1 MCAWSPRST
10 PTSPSAGFCPTA
22 TWSTRATQPPGKWSP
37 PGATT
42 RSTWWAPIL
51 ASTSW
56 QTKDGGGFSQADFTV
71 DGENRRVACPN
82 GKTTDDW
89 LEDRSQQGAAV
100 GRARFPMTA
109 CRPCEARAQCTR
121 AGTRPQ
127 TGRRITLRPRAEQEV
142 IQRARAQED
151 TQEWKEQYAHRAS
164 VEGTISQVSEPSA
177 CDDADITAWLKPGY
191 NNSSPPTR

>member
-1 MCAWSPRST
+1 
-10 PTSPSAGFCPTA
+10 
-22 TWSTRATQPPGKWSP
+22 
-37 PGATT
+37 
-42 RSTWWAPIL
+42 
-51 ASTSW
+51 
-56 QTKDGGGFSQADFTV
+56 
-71 DGENRRVACPN
+71 
-82 GKTTDDW
+82 
-89 LEDRSQQGAAV
+89 
-100 GRARFPMTA
+100 MTA

-177 CDDADITAWLKPGY
+177 CDDADITAWPKPGY